1 MRKNSNQE
9 AVSMK
14 SFNLPS
20 DKDVESVVLGMLLI
34 ESTAI
39 NAVSSVLTKDVFFNE
54 ANAAVYDAIDQVAKD
69 GDVVDMMLVVSK
81 LSKMGKL
88 DEIGGP
94 FYIAQLTSKVAM
106 TTNLLAHAL
115 YLKELYM
122 ARQLILS
129 GHKIMAMALD
139 RTLDIED
146 TTYSGIKMLE
156 NIARGMTVGTNTA
169 DLRTLSRESMMMYEK
184 RKENLLEGRKTGILT
199 GIDKLDNT
207 LLGLKGGQLVI
218 LAARPAMG
226 KTAFAINIARTAA
239 MSGHPTVIFSLEM
252 SGVSLSD
259 RMLIAHGDFN
269 AAAFRKGA
277 LTDTEEVN
285 LSQSVDCLGELPIT
299 VDDTSGLQIQQIS
312 SVAKNLQRK
321 GKCELVIIDYLQLV
335 RIKSESRNY
344 SREQEVAETTKFAK
358 GMAKSLNVPVVL
370 LSQLSRKCE
379 ERQDKTPILSDLRE
393 SGSIEQ
399 DADIV
404 LMLHRPAYY
413 DRSEEQGMGIVRV
426 AKNRDGRT
434 GDVKFHHNKTLTRFT
449 DYDIP
454 CPF

>member
-1 MRKNSNQE
+1 
-9 AVSMK
+9 MK

-169 DLRTLSRESMMMYEK
+169 DLRTLSHESMSMYER
-184 RKENLLEGRKTGILT
+184 RKENLLDGRKTGILT

-226 KTAFAINIARTAA
+226 KTAFALNIARTPA

-335 RIKSESRNY
+335 RIKSENRNY

>member
-1 MRKNSNQE
+1 
-9 AVSMK
+9 MK

-169 DLRTLSRESMMMYEK
+169 DLRTLSHESMSMYER
-184 RKENLLEGRKTGILT
+184 RKENLLDGRKTGILT

-218 LAARPAMG
+218 LAARTAMG
-226 KTAFAINIARTAA
+226 KTAFALNIARTAA

-277 LTDTEEVN
+277 LTDTEEAN

-335 RIKSESRNY
+335 RIKSENRNY

>member
-1 MRKNSNQE
+1 MRKKNNQE
-9 AVSMK
+9 VASMK

-20 DKDVESVVLGMLLI
+20 DKDVESAVLGMLLI

-39 NAVSSVLTKDVFFNE
+39 NTVASVLTKEVFFNE
-54 ANAAVYDAIDQVAKD
+54 ANAAVYEAIEQVSKD

-106 TTNLLAHAL
+106 TTNLLNHAL

-129 GHKIMAMALD
+129 GNKIMAMALD

-146 TTYSGIKMLE
+146 TIYSGIKMLE

-169 DLRTLSRESMMMYEK
+169 DLRALSLESMSMYEK
-184 RKENLLEGRKTGILT
+184 RKESLLEGKRMGVLT
-199 GIDKLDNT
+199 GIDKLDSV

-226 KTAFAINIARTAA
+226 KTAFALNIARTAA
-239 MSGHPTVIFSLEM
+239 MSGYPTVIFSLEM

-277 LTDTEEVN
+277 LTDNEEAN

-335 RIKSESRNY
+335 RIKSENRNY

-358 GMAKSLNVPVVL
+358 GMAKSLNIPVVL

-413 DRSEEQGMGIVRV
+413 DRNEEQGMGIVRV
-426 AKNRDGRT
+426 AKNREGRT

>member
-1 MRKNSNQE
+1 
-9 AVSMK
+9 MK

-146 TTYSGIKMLE
+146 TIYSGIKMLE
-156 NIARGMTVGTNTA
+156 NIAKGMTVGLNTA
-169 DLRTLSRESMMMYEK
+169 DLRTLSHESMMMYEK

-199 GIDKLDNT
+199 GIDKLDNA

-226 KTAFAINIARTAA
+226 KTAFALNIARTAA

-285 LSQSVDCLGELPIT
+285 LSQSVDCLGDLPIT

-335 RIKSESRNY
+335 RIKSENRNY
-344 SREQEVAETTKFAK
+344 SREQEIAETTKFAK

>member
-1 MRKNSNQE
+1 
-9 AVSMK
+9 MK

-20 DKDVESVVLGMLLI
+20 DKDVESAVLGMLLI

-169 DLRTLSRESMMMYEK
+169 DLRTLSHESMSMYEK

-226 KTAFAINIARTAA
+226 KTAFALNIARTAA

-335 RIKSESRNY
+335 RIKSENRNY

>member
-156 NIARGMTVGTNTA
+156 NIARGMTVGTNTV
-169 DLRTLSRESMMMYEK
+169 DLRTLSHESMMMYEK

-199 GIDKLDNT
+199 GIDKLDNA

-226 KTAFAINIARTAA
+226 KTAFALNIARTAA

-277 LTDTEEVN
+277 LTDTEEAN

-335 RIKSESRNY
+335 RIKSENRNY

>member
-1 MRKNSNQE
+1 
-9 AVSMK
+9 MK

-146 TTYSGIKMLE
+146 TIYSGIKMLE
-156 NIARGMTVGTNTA
+156 NIAKGMTVGLNTA
-169 DLRTLSRESMMMYEK
+169 DLRTLSHESMMMYEK

-199 GIDKLDNT
+199 GIDKLDNA

-226 KTAFAINIARTAA
+226 KTAFALNIARTAA

-285 LSQSVDCLGELPIT
+285 LSQSVDCLGDLPIT

-335 RIKSESRNY
+335 RIKSENRNY

>member
-169 DLRTLSRESMMMYEK
+169 DLRTLSHESMSMYEK
-184 RKENLLEGRKTGILT
+184 RKENLLDGRKTGILT

-226 KTAFAINIARTAA
+226 KTAFALNIARTAA

-277 LTDTEEVN
+277 LTDTEEAN

-335 RIKSESRNY
+335 RIKSENRNY

>member
-169 DLRTLSRESMMMYEK
+169 DLRTLSHESMSMYER
-184 RKENLLEGRKTGILT
+184 RKENLLDGRKTGILT

-226 KTAFAINIARTAA
+226 KTAFALNIARTAA

-269 AAAFRKGA
+269 VAAFRKGA
-277 LTDTEEVN
+277 LTDTEEAN

-312 SVAKNLQRK
+312 SVSKNLQRK

-335 RIKSESRNY
+335 RIKSENRNY

>member
-1 MRKNSNQE
+1 
-9 AVSMK
+9 MK

-20 DKDVESVVLGMLLI
+20 DKDVESAVLGMLLI

-169 DLRTLSRESMMMYEK
+169 DLRTLSHESMSMYER
-184 RKENLLEGRKTGILT
+184 RKENLLDGRKTGILT
-199 GIDKLDNT
+199 GIDKLDNA

-226 KTAFAINIARTAA
+226 KTAFALNIARTAA

-277 LTDTEEVN
+277 LTDTEEAN

-335 RIKSESRNY
+335 RIKSENRNY

>member
-1 MRKNSNQE
+1 
-9 AVSMK
+9 MK

-146 TTYSGIKMLE
+146 TIYSGIKMLE
-156 NIARGMTVGTNTA
+156 NIAKGMTVGLNTA
-169 DLRTLSRESMMMYEK
+169 DLRTLSHESMMMYKK

-199 GIDKLDNT
+199 GIDKLDNA

-226 KTAFAINIARTAA
+226 KTAFALNIARTAA

-285 LSQSVDCLGELPIT
+285 LSQSVDCLGDLPIT

-335 RIKSESRNY
+335 RIKSENRNY

>member
-20 DKDVESVVLGMLLI
+20 DKDVESAVLGMLLI

-54 ANAAVYDAIDQVAKD
+54 ANAAVYDAIDHVAKD

-169 DLRTLSRESMMMYEK
+169 DLRTLSHESMSMYEK

-226 KTAFAINIARTAA
+226 KTAFALNIARTAA

-277 LTDTEEVN
+277 LTDTEEAN

-335 RIKSESRNY
+335 RIKSENRNY

>member
-1 MRKNSNQE
+1 
-9 AVSMK
+9 MK

-20 DKDVESVVLGMLLI
+20 DKDVESAVLGMLLI

-169 DLRTLSRESMMMYEK
+169 DLRTLSHESMMMYEK

-226 KTAFAINIARTAA
+226 KTAFALNIARTAA

-285 LSQSVDCLGELPIT
+285 LSQSVDCLGDLPIT

-335 RIKSESRNY
+335 RIKSENRNY

>member
-20 DKDVESVVLGMLLI
+20 DKDVESAVLGMLLI

-39 NAVSSVLTKDVFFNE
+39 NAVSSVLAKDVFFNE

-169 DLRTLSRESMMMYEK
+169 DLRTLSHESMSMYEK

-226 KTAFAINIARTAA
+226 KTAFALNIARTAA

-277 LTDTEEVN
+277 LTDTEEAN

-335 RIKSESRNY
+335 RIKSENRNY

>member
-20 DKDVESVVLGMLLI
+20 DKDVESAVLGMLLI

-54 ANAAVYDAIDQVAKD
+54 ANAAVYDAIDHVAKD

-146 TTYSGIKMLE
+146 TIYSGIKMLE
-156 NIARGMTVGTNTA
+156 NIARGMTVGLNTA
-169 DLRTLSRESMMMYEK
+169 DLRTLSHESMSMYEK

-226 KTAFAINIARTAA
+226 KTAFALNIARTAA

-277 LTDTEEVN
+277 LTDTEEAN

-335 RIKSESRNY
+335 RIKSENRNY

>member
-1 MRKNSNQE
+1 
-9 AVSMK
+9 MK

-146 TTYSGIKMLE
+146 TIYSGIKMLE
-156 NIARGMTVGTNTA
+156 NIAKGMTVGLNTA
-169 DLRTLSRESMMMYEK
+169 DLRTLSHESMSMYER
-184 RKENLLEGRKTGILT
+184 RKENLLDGRKTGILT

-226 KTAFAINIARTAA
+226 KTAFALNIARTAA

-335 RIKSESRNY
+335 RIKSENRNY

>member
-156 NIARGMTVGTNTA
+156 NIAKGMTVGLNTA
-169 DLRTLSRESMMMYEK
+169 DLRTLSHESMMMYEK

-226 KTAFAINIARTAA
+226 KTAFALNIARTAA

-335 RIKSESRNY
+335 RIKSENRNY

>member
-1 MRKNSNQE
+1 
-9 AVSMK
+9 MK

-20 DKDVESVVLGMLLI
+20 DKDVESAVLGMLLI

-39 NAVSSVLTKDVFFNE
+39 NAVSSVLAKDVFFNE

-169 DLRTLSRESMMMYEK
+169 DLRTLSHESMSMYEK
-184 RKENLLEGRKTGILT
+184 RKENLLDGRKTGILT

-226 KTAFAINIARTAA
+226 KTAFALNIARTAA

-277 LTDTEEVN
+277 LTDTEEAN

-335 RIKSESRNY
+335 RIKSENRNY

>member
-1 MRKNSNQE
+1 
-9 AVSMK
+9 MK

-20 DKDVESVVLGMLLI
+20 DKDVESAVLGMLLI

-39 NAVSSVLTKDVFFNE
+39 NAVSSVLAKDVFFNE

-146 TTYSGIKMLE
+146 TIYSGIKMLE
-156 NIARGMTVGTNTA
+156 NIAKGMTVGLNTV
-169 DLRTLSRESMMMYEK
+169 DLRTLSHESMMMYEK
-184 RKENLLEGRKTGILT
+184 RKENLLEGRKTGVLT
-199 GIDKLDNT
+199 GIDKLDNA

-226 KTAFAINIARTAA
+226 KTAFALNIARTAA

-277 LTDTEEVN
+277 LTDTEEAN

-335 RIKSESRNY
+335 RIKSENRNY

>member
-146 TTYSGIKMLE
+146 TIYSGIKMLE
-156 NIARGMTVGTNTA
+156 NIAKGMTVGLNTA
-169 DLRTLSRESMMMYEK
+169 DLRTLSHESMSMYER
-184 RKENLLEGRKTGILT
+184 RKENLLDGRKTGILT

-226 KTAFAINIARTAA
+226 KTAFALNIARTAA

-335 RIKSESRNY
+335 RIKSENRNY

>member
-146 TTYSGIKMLE
+146 TIYSGIKMLE
-156 NIARGMTVGTNTA
+156 NIAKGMTVGLNTA
-169 DLRTLSRESMMMYEK
+169 DLRTLSHESMAMYEN
-184 RKENLLEGRKTGILT
+184 RKENLLDGRKTGILT

-226 KTAFAINIARTAA
+226 KTAFALNIARTAA

-277 LTDTEEVN
+277 LTDTEEAN
-285 LSQSVDCLGELPIT
+285 LSQSVDYLGELPIT

-335 RIKSESRNY
+335 RIKSENRNY

>member
-20 DKDVESVVLGMLLI
+20 DKDVESAVLGMLLI

-169 DLRTLSRESMMMYEK
+169 DLRTLSHESMSMYEK

-226 KTAFAINIARTAA
+226 KTAFALNIARTAA

-335 RIKSESRNY
+335 RIKSENRNY

>member
-20 DKDVESVVLGMLLI
+20 DKDVESAVLGMLLI

-39 NAVSSVLTKDVFFNE
+39 NAVSSVLAKDVFFNE

-169 DLRTLSRESMMMYEK
+169 DLRTLSHESMSMYEK
-184 RKENLLEGRKTGILT
+184 RKENLLDGRKTGILT

-226 KTAFAINIARTAA
+226 KTAFALNIARTAA

-277 LTDTEEVN
+277 LTDTEEAN

-335 RIKSESRNY
+335 RIKSENRNY

>member
-1 MRKNSNQE
+1 
-9 AVSMK
+9 MK

-146 TTYSGIKMLE
+146 TIYSGIKMLE
-156 NIARGMTVGTNTA
+156 NIAKGMTVGLNTA
-169 DLRTLSRESMMMYEK
+169 DLRTLSHESMAMYEK
-184 RKENLLEGRKTGILT
+184 RKENLLDGRKTGILT

-226 KTAFAINIARTAA
+226 KTAFALNIARTAA

-277 LTDTEEVN
+277 LTDTEEAN
-285 LSQSVDCLGELPIT
+285 LSQSVDYLGELPIT

-335 RIKSESRNY
+335 RIKSENRNY

>member
-1 MRKNSNQE
+1 
-9 AVSMK
+9 MK

-39 NAVSSVLTKDVFFNE
+39 NAISSVLTKDVFFNE

-169 DLRTLSRESMMMYEK
+169 DLRTLSHESMMMYEK

-226 KTAFAINIARTAA
+226 KTAFALNIARTAA

-335 RIKSESRNY
+335 RIKSENRNY

>member
-169 DLRTLSRESMMMYEK
+169 DLRTLSHESMSMYEK

-226 KTAFAINIARTAA
+226 KTAFALNIARTAA

-277 LTDTEEVN
+277 LTDTEEDN

-335 RIKSESRNY
+335 RIKSENRNY

>member
-1 MRKNSNQE
+1 
-9 AVSMK
+9 MK

-115 YLKELYM
+115 YLKKLYM

-169 DLRTLSRESMMMYEK
+169 DLRTLSHESMSMYER
-184 RKENLLEGRKTGILT
+184 RKENLLDGRKTGILT

-226 KTAFAINIARTAA
+226 KTAFALNIARTAA

-277 LTDTEEVN
+277 LTDTEEAN

-335 RIKSESRNY
+335 RIKSENRNY

-434 GDVKFHHNKTLTRFT
+434 GDDKFHHNKTLTRFT

>member
-1 MRKNSNQE
+1 
-9 AVSMK
+9 MK

-169 DLRTLSRESMMMYEK
+169 DLRTLSHESMMMYEK

-226 KTAFAINIARTAA
+226 KTAFALNIARTAA

-277 LTDTEEVN
+277 LTDTEEAN

-335 RIKSESRNY
+335 RIKSENRNY

>member
-20 DKDVESVVLGMLLI
+20 DKDVESAVLGMLLI

-39 NAVSSVLTKDVFFNE
+39 NAVSSVLAKDVFFNE

-156 NIARGMTVGTNTA
+156 NIARGMTVGLNTA
-169 DLRTLSRESMMMYEK
+169 DLRTLSHESMSMYER
-184 RKENLLEGRKTGILT
+184 RKENLLDGRKTGILT

-226 KTAFAINIARTAA
+226 KTAFALNIARTAA

-277 LTDTEEVN
+277 LTDTEEAN
-285 LSQSVDCLGELPIT
+285 LSQSVDYLGELPIT

-335 RIKSESRNY
+335 RIKSENRNY

>member
-1 MRKNSNQE
+1 
-9 AVSMK
+9 MK

-169 DLRTLSRESMMMYEK
+169 DLRTLSHESMSMYER
-184 RKENLLEGRKTGILT
+184 RKENLLDGRKTGILT

-226 KTAFAINIARTAA
+226 KTAFALNIARTAA
-239 MSGHPTVIFSLEM
+239 MSGYPTVIFSLEM

-277 LTDTEEVN
+277 LTDTEEAN

-335 RIKSESRNY
+335 RIKSENRNY

>member
-169 DLRTLSRESMMMYEK
+169 DLRTLSHESMSMYER
-184 RKENLLEGRKTGILT
+184 RKENLLDGRKTGILT

-226 KTAFAINIARTAA
+226 KTAFALNIARTAA

-277 LTDTEEVN
+277 LTDTEEAN

-335 RIKSESRNY
+335 RIKSENRNY

>member
-169 DLRTLSRESMMMYEK
+169 DLRTLSHESMSMYER
-184 RKENLLEGRKTGILT
+184 RKENLLDGRKTGILT

-226 KTAFAINIARTAA
+226 KTAFALNIARTAA

-277 LTDTEEVN
+277 LTDTEEAN

-335 RIKSESRNY
+335 RIKSENRNY

-413 DRSEEQGMGIVRV
+413 DRSEEQGMGIVRI

-449 DYDIP
+449 DYDIS

>member
-1 MRKNSNQE
+1 
-9 AVSMK
+9 MK

-139 RTLDIED
+139 RTLDVED
-146 TTYSGIKMLE
+146 TIYSGIKMLE
-156 NIARGMTVGTNTA
+156 NIAKGMTVGLNTA
-169 DLRTLSRESMMMYEK
+169 DLRTLSHESMSMYEK
-184 RKENLLEGRKTGILT
+184 RKENLLDGRKTGILT

-226 KTAFAINIARTAA
+226 KTAFALNIARTAA

-277 LTDTEEVN
+277 LTDTEETN

-335 RIKSESRNY
+335 RIKSENRNY

>member
-139 RTLDIED
+139 RTLDIEE
-146 TTYSGIKMLE
+146 TIYSGIKMLE
-156 NIARGMTVGTNTA
+156 NIAKGMTVGLNTA

-226 KTAFAINIARTAA
+226 KTAFALNIARTAA

-335 RIKSESRNY
+335 RIKSENRNY

-454 CPF
+454 CSF

>member
-169 DLRTLSRESMMMYEK
+169 DLRTLSHESMSMYEK
-184 RKENLLEGRKTGILT
+184 RKENLLDGRKTGILT

-226 KTAFAINIARTAA
+226 KTAFALNIARTAA

-277 LTDTEEVN
+277 LTDTEEAN

-335 RIKSESRNY
+335 RIKSENRNY
-344 SREQEVAETTKFAK
+344 SREQEVAETMKFAK

>member
-1 MRKNSNQE
+1 
-9 AVSMK
+9 MK

-94 FYIAQLTSKVAM
+94 LYIAQLTSKVAM

-169 DLRTLSRESMMMYEK
+169 DLRTLSHESMSMYER
-184 RKENLLEGRKTGILT
+184 RKENLLDGRKTGILT

-226 KTAFAINIARTAA
+226 KTAFALNIARTAA

-277 LTDTEEVN
+277 LTDTEEAN

-335 RIKSESRNY
+335 RIKSENRNY

>member
-169 DLRTLSRESMMMYEK
+169 DLRTLSHESMMMYEK

-226 KTAFAINIARTAA
+226 KTAFALNIARTAA

-277 LTDTEEVN
+277 LTDTEEAN

-335 RIKSESRNY
+335 RIKSENRNY

>member
-1 MRKNSNQE
+1 
-9 AVSMK
+9 MK

-169 DLRTLSRESMMMYEK
+169 DLRTLSHESMSMYER
-184 RKENLLEGRKTGILT
+184 RKENLLDGRKTGILT

-226 KTAFAINIARTAA
+226 KTAFALNIARTAA

-277 LTDTEEVN
+277 LTDTEEAN

-312 SVAKNLQRK
+312 SVSKNLQRK

-335 RIKSESRNY
+335 RIKSENRNY

>member
-1 MRKNSNQE
+1 
-9 AVSMK
+9 MK

-39 NAVSSVLTKDVFFNE
+39 NAISSVLTKDVFFNE

-146 TTYSGIKMLE
+146 TIYSGIKMLE
-156 NIARGMTVGTNTA
+156 NIAKGMTVGLNTA
-169 DLRTLSRESMMMYEK
+169 DLRTLSHESMMMYEK

-226 KTAFAINIARTAA
+226 KTAFALNIARTAA

-335 RIKSESRNY
+335 RIKSENRNY
-344 SREQEVAETTKFAK
+344 FREQEVAETTKFAK